1 MKPEKPFVRSPYNYD
16 TNAAGDEDAIDCH
29 DKSLTKQSFA
39 DESDINNI
47 VKRFSLTGELPDNIR
62 MPTYGDFS
70 QVYDFHSAMN
80 AVAQANEAFDAM
92 PAHIRARFHNDAA
105 EFVEFCSDD
114 RNHEEAVKMGL
125 ARRIPP
131 PIDPT
136 EPTPPAIIKKPPEP
150 PKGDPK
156 E

>member
-16 TNAAGDEDAIDCH
+16 TNAAGDEDAIDCQ

-131 PIDPT
+131 PIDPP
-136 EPTPPAIIKKPPEP
+136 EPPPPAIIKKPPEP